1 MPDINLSEV
10 KNSKLH
16 LRMNK
21 NREELSLELK
31 THIVEYLNLLD
42 IKPEDIKND
51 EELFGPE
58 LGLDSIDSV
67 ELIVL
72 LEREYQIKI
81 NNPTE
86 GRKILIDVNT
96 IVDYIIENSSIDKK

>member
-1 MPDINLSEV
+1 MSQTRD
-10 KNSKLH
+10 
-16 LRMNK
+16 
-21 NREELSLELK
+21 ELALELK
-31 THIVEYLNLLD
+31 NHIIEYLNLLD
-42 IKPEDIKND
+42 MTPEDIKND
-51 EELFGPE
+51 EELFGPD

-72 LEREYQIKI
+72 LDREYGIKI

-96 IVDYIIENSSIDKK
+96 IVDYILANKK